1 MPETMRYRR
10 VRPTMERPARL
21 IVAIVAIVREVCQDG
36 IDRVGGR
43 PCRCPGPGRRPPVS
57 PGWPASVLAWRCWP
71 VATPTMIPTMIKVD
85 GGDASAAS
93 ATGQAVGAVG
103 AVLIAYGWIVSGPAA
118 VARADAVGSPDGV
131 SGVAADASG
140 DLCSRRRLRPGCRAG
155 RADRPGSGRARV
167 GLDRDDRFDRQLVLR
182 GHRSARR
189 PDGADRRAAPGPV
202 HPVVAILGT
211 NGEIAAPAPA
221 GNELRDSGPAARPAA
236 SPISTASGSTER
248 TPTPNGSGSRTAT
261 PWSKTPDLTGRH
273 GRQGCQ

>member
-1 MPETMRYRR
+1 MTRARSPAAGVSRMAGFGVGMALLAGGDPDDDPDDDQGQWWRR
-10 VRPTMERPARL
+10 LGGHRHRP
-21 IVAIVAIVREVCQDG
+21 
-36 IDRVGGR
+36 GGR
-43 PCRCPGPGRRPPVS
+43 
-57 PGWPASVLAWRCWP
+57 
-71 VATPTMIPTMIKVD
+71 
-85 GGDASAAS
+85 GG
-93 ATGQAVGAVG
+93 GG
-103 AVLIAYGWIVSGPAA
+103 
-118 VARADAVGSPDGV
+118 RADRLRLDRLRTGRGGQGGRGRSPDGV

-155 RADRPGSGRARV
+155 RADRPGSGRPRV